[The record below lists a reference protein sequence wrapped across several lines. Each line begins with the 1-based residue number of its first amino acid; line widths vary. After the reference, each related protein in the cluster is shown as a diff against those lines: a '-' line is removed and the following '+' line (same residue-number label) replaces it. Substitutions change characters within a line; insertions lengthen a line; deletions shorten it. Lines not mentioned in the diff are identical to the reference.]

1 MDQTMG
7 YQVPYANRLE
17 CTPKRWVHA
26 LAQWAGT
33 WKKHLWLGQK
43 LNQYIV
49 FLVPGTLK
57 ASWSY
62 LLPSCCHLVIVY
74 KLSLRVVQSLTPIQ
88 SFIQRLS
95 SSPTSLITLPI
106 HNIPAYPSKPS
117 LSSGEITIAH
127 WQLAANPP
135 QQPHIAFTNPSS
147 SSLLLPASAINQQL
161 NYSQRLDF
169 SQGKVSI
176 CQATVVA
183 H

>member
-1 MDQTMG
+1 MGTCIGTMG
-7 YQVPYANRLE
+7 WNLE
-17 CTPKRWVHA
+17 KTPV
-26 LAQWAGT
+26 T
-33 WKKHLWLGQK
+33 WTKIKPV
-43 LNQYIV
+43 YC
-49 FLVPGTLK
+49 
-57 ASWSY
+57 
-62 LLPSCCHLVIVY
+62 LPC
-74 KLSLRVVQSLTPIQ
+74 
-88 SFIQRLS
+88 S
-95 SSPTSLITLPI
+95 S
-106 HNIPAYPSKPS
+106 YPSKPS